1 MVGYDTSFCLDKDG
15 NGVTLKVFMHWY
27 YDENPP
33 KNRGEALERLKN
45 TIGLP
50 EKIIDKFKD
59 KEKQ

>member
-27 YDENPP
+27 DDENPP
-33 KNRGEALERLKN
+33 KNREDALRRLKN

-50 EKIIDKFKD
+50 EAIINKT
-59 KEKQ
+59 KEDEKG